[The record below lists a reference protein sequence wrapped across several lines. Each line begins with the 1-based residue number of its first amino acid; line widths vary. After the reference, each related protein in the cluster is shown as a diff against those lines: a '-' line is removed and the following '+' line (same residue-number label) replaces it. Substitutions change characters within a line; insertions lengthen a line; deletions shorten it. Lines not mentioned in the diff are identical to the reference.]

1 MFNYFFSS
9 CKQNISIPNQIMF
22 TGSFI
27 EVQVKTTRK
36 TLSHETGA
44 RSYFTSIRY
53 EILQRLDLDVSLFP

>member
-1 MFNYFFSS
+1 MFNYFSS

-27 EVQVKTTRK
+27 EVQVKTARK
-36 TLSHETGA
+36 TLSHETRA

-53 EILQRLDLDVSLFP
+53 EIFQRLDLDVSLFP